1 MKLIFKVEINSKEW
15 DNETFDDSKFDK
27 KTLKSMLFDEFY
39 DTLTD
44 IMNVNDFS
52 DNIKYISSNKTDKT
66 SIQHLKTE
74 RGNIS
79 YED

>member
-39 DTLTD
+39 DLLND
-44 IMNVNDFS
+44 ILIVNDFS
-52 DNIKYISSNKTDKT
+52 DYIEYIPSSRTNKT
-66 SIQHLKTE
+66 SIQNQKDRE
-74 RGNIS
+74 GEYII
-79 YED
+79 